1 MALTDPNQ
9 DSLHPAVRKLI
20 SAWPL
25 VLAVGVVAADG
36 LRIEWG
42 IADHERRIEKLE
54 AQSLPFSEK
63 LTRIEQQ
70 NDDIVARLDR
80 IERRQDEEKPK

>member
-1 MALTDPNQ
+1 M
-9 DSLHPAVRKLI
+9 HPAIRRLVT
-20 SAWPL
+20 AWPL
-25 VLAVGVVAADG
+25 VLALSVVAGDG

-54 AQSLPFSEK
+54 NQISSSSDK
-63 LTRIEQQ
+63 LTKIEQQ

-80 IERRQDEEKPK
+80 IERRQDQEPPK